1 MKKLIKFTIIGL
13 SVLILGAFLIP
24 VLFKDKILQ
33 LVKVE
38 INKNV
43 QAKVDFKDLHLSF
56 FRHFPKLSIALE
68 DVSIIGFN
76 DFKNDTLLSAPAVEA
91 SVNIMSLIKAN
102 DIKVYGVFLQSPRIH
117 ALVHKNG
124 KANWEISKA
133 DTLTTAMTT
142 ESSAFKM
149 QLEQYAISD
158 GYIYYKDESIDASA
172 EIEGLSH
179 EGKGDFTNDIF
190 TLSTSTKA
198 INANFT
204 YADIPYLINA
214 QTGVDADIEINNK
227 TSKYSFKE
235 ANVLVNELK
244 LIANGF
250 FQLDNDSTYTM
261 DIAFDAPS
269 NDFKNILSLVP
280 AIYKTDFDKLKT
292 GGNVA
297 LQGFVKGVYSP
308 NQLPAFKIGMA
319 IKDGFF
325 KYPDL
330 PQPVK
335 NIQLAAQV
343 SNEDGVMDHTI
354 IDLEMSLLNF
364 VYFLKILKQPGI
376 LMRL

>member
-1 MKKLIKFTIIGL
+1 MLPRFYLK
-13 SVLILGAFLIP
+13 
-24 VLFKDKILQ
+24 
-33 LVKVE
+33 
-38 INKNV
+38 NKNFLNLLRV
-43 QAKVDFKDLHLSF
+43 KIIKNVVAKVDFKNFNLSF

-68 DVSIIGFN
+68 DVSITGFN

-91 SVNIMSLIKAN
+91 SVNIMSLIKAE

-124 KANWEISKA
+124 KANWEISKT
-133 DTLTTAMTT
+133 DTLKSATT

-149 QLEQYAISD
+149 QLEQYAIND

-172 EIEGLSH
+172 EIEGLDH

-198 INANFT
+198 INANCT
-204 YADIPYLINA
+204 YAHIPYLINA
-214 QTGVDADIEINNK
+214 QTGIDADFEINNK
-227 TSKYSFKE
+227 ISKYSFKE
-235 ANVLVNELK
+235 ANILVNELK

-269 NDFKNILSLVP
+269 NNFKNILSLVP

-308 NQLPAFKIGMA
+308 NQLPAFK
-319 IKDGFF
+319 
-325 KYPDL
+325 
-330 PQPVK
+330 
-335 NIQLAAQV
+335 
-343 SNEDGVMDHTI
+343 
-354 IDLEMSLLNF
+354 
-364 VYFLKILKQPGI
+364 
-376 LMRL
+376 